1 LLGFTARK
9 HAQWRDNFAIDDEE
23 SICICGTSDYCFNL
37 LKISNLIGWNPS
49 WPGAQGISQQMKFRG
64 FRQSFSCQFLRV
76 RAVIDFINVC
86 KIADD
91 IVAACHPAIKTIL
104 ARSCEAGAAG
114 WGNAM
119 VQSSRASAYYVD
131 GNSVTAIPH
140 NGWDVSNM
148 VFH

>member
-1 LLGFTARK
+1 MGLNELLPREGGSDQYTKHFYSLLGFTARK

-64 FRQSFSCQFLRV
+64 SRQSFSCQFLRV

-91 IVAACHPAIKTIL
+91 IVAACDPAIKNDSSAIL
-104 ARSCEAGAAG
+104 
-114 WGNAM
+114 
-119 VQSSRASAYYVD
+119 
-131 GNSVTAIPH
+131 
-140 NGWDVSNM
+140 
-148 VFH
+148 